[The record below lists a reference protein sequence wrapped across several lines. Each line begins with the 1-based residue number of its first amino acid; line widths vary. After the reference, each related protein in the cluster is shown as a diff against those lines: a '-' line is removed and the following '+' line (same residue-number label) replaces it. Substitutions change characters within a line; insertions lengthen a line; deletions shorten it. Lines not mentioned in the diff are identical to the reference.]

1 VFSYPTAKCIEPLI
15 EKILLIIFQIKK
27 ALNLTRHSMGV
38 VSRRYS
44 RRIEYT
50 VLQSLEEFVEHPGR
64 IMKFERIAEYIQK

>member
-1 VFSYPTAKCIEPLI
+1 
-15 EKILLIIFQIKK
+15 
-27 ALNLTRHSMGV
+27 MGV